1 MSSVSKRQGQIR
13 KTLGL
18 AASSE
23 SLCELGITEGGQYAI
38 AEIGFM
44 FVVLGYCLHFPALCL
59 QYGCVVELID
69 TADFDSAQL

>member
-1 MSSVSKRQGQIR
+1 
-13 KTLGL
+13 
-18 AASSE
+18 
-23 SLCELGITEGGQYAI
+23 
-38 AEIGFM
+38 M